1 MRAPCTEHQV
11 AVLVVDDDRDIRES
25 LAEILRDEGY
35 RVETASNGVEA
46 LSAVQRS
53 PPCLMLLDLMMP
65 VMTGWQVIQRLGD
78 DQLDIPYCVV
88 SASTEPATS
97 RCTLR
102 KPVDIDELLSIVAQH
117 CGKPGPA

>member
-1 MRAPCTEHQV
+1 MPAPCSEHQV

-35 RVETASNGVEA
+35 RVETATNGAEA
-46 LSAVQRS
+46 ISAVGRA

-78 DQLDIPYCVV
+78 DKLDIPYCVI
-88 SASTEPATS
+88 SASDAPAAS
-97 RCTLR
+97 ICTLR
-102 KPVDIDELLSIVAQH
+102 KPIDIDALLRIVAAH
-117 CGKPGPA
+117 CGKPAI